1 MAAFGVRLPDN
12 LSPVQLMQSSL
23 SSSLKKGFGE
33 TACYV
38 VNDLLNKE
46 LIKRNFRFEEPLFA
60 KDEGQETQELEEQMV
75 EEEEVKL
82 DHHRSPRPGP
92 YFSELPSS

>member
-23 SSSLKKGFGE
+23 ASSLKKGFGE

-46 LIKRNFRFEEPLFA
+46 LIKRNFRFEEPMFPKEEEVA
-60 KDEGQETQELEEQMV
+60 EVEEQLA
-75 EEEEVKL
+75 EEEEIKL
-82 DHHRSPRPGP
+82 
-92 YFSELPSS
+92 E